1 MKEKQ
6 LQVAKPASNVIGS
19 YFRLWTGFFAKEA
32 DFDCNDYILFEIGNK
47 LKFQGRV
54 VVFDRELCSKILK
67 EALLLFFFLLLAWNH
82 EQNFSKWNKK
92 YLRPKLLLIEQKVAK
107 SK

>member
-82 EQNFSKWNKK
+82 EQFFFQM
-92 YLRPKLLLIEQKVAK
+92 EQKIFATK
-107 SK
+107 FASN